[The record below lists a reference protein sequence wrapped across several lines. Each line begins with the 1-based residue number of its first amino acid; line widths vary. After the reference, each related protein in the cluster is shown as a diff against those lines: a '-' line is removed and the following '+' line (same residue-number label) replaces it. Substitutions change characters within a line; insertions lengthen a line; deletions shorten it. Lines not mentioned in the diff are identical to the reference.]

1 MSEQSAGRAV
11 RAAYASSSYALTTA
25 ASRAYTNALIEHQ
38 AAALAED
45 PEALR
50 AIREARAVLGIAA
63 PEVEQLERLDPGQ
76 RRMHA
81 VRSIA

>member
-1 MSEQSAGRAV
+1 MYATSAHARGRW
-11 RAAYASSSYALTTA
+11 
-25 ASRAYTNALIEHQ
+25 ASRVYTNALIEHQ
-38 AAALAED
+38 AAALAGD

-50 AIREARAVLGIAA
+50 AIRDARVVLGFAA